1 MNYYD
6 LDGKGVVKRA
16 RYWWRVCLMVLFLGG
31 ILNMLNIMNYLHLSQ
46 HEDEKIF
53 SQPTSST
60 NDPITIEI
68 VLAYC
73 SSPLTW
79 VEKDVI
85 QDTLKTF
92 PLASFHFTIMSK
104 CGKEQMIPDF
114 RKIEAVKSVEIV
126 SIDNVG
132 GCDYAYAKFLNDY
145 YIQSRQTKDLFNKDS
160 ESSTSNNVIIFLKDT
175 PRTKHNFHKEVI
187 FSSYRSIPEMIQI
200 SSEKTDFVCG
210 LGIKPEFSE
219 YHDINTLHKFHRFK
233 YVRRGDTK
241 VVSSGRDFNPHGYTN
256 LEDFHSKALQWTF
269 PRKDYTRVC
278 YGGTFAVP
286 YSRLQSLVQD
296 QNFNRV
302 IKSIESA
309 VNEGKMSVTEHY
321 VERTWA
327 GLLSKPLTDEESSS
341 LQSTVTGIITNL
353 AIGTYGTLFLGADKS
368 SYPSNLFHANLIP
381 PRMVH

>member
-53 SQPTSST
+53 SQPTSSA

-92 PLASFHFTIMSK
+92 RHASFHFTIMSK
-104 CGKEQMIPDF
+104 CGKEEIIPDF

-145 YIQSRQTKDLFNKDS
+145 YIQSRQTNELFNKES

-175 PRTKHNFHKEVI
+175 PRTEQNFHQTKEI

-200 SSEKTDFVCG
+200 SSLGKDFACG
-210 LGIKPEFSE
+210 LVLKPGLSE
-219 YHDINTLHKFHRFK
+219 YHDIPTLNSILIDRYSRIRDESLKS
-233 YVRRGDTK
+233 RGN
-241 VVSSGRDFNPHGYTN
+241 RFNPHGYAN

-286 YSRLQSLVQD
+286 LSRLQSLVQD
-296 QNFNRV
+296 QKFNRV
-302 IKSIESA
+302 MKFIESS
-309 VNEGKMSVTEHY
+309 VSESKMSVTEHY

-327 GLLSKPLTDEESSS
+327 SLLSKPLTVEDAMSLKAATIGIVSHQGSSHGV
-341 LQSTVTGIITNL
+341 LNL
-353 AIGTYGTLFLGADKS
+353 A
-368 SYPSNLFHANLIP
+368 
-381 PRMVH
+381 M